1 MPGGEVLDDP
11 QRAEGHGA
19 APVNPW
25 WLVFAGVLFLNAL
38 LAGALAWRAARLR
51 HVPGSRE
58 FAWAMLSVA
67 VWTFGYGME
76 TVAASL
82 PAKLFW
88 LRFENLGIVTMH
100 PCWLLFA
107 LRYAGHQRW
116 ITARLV
122 ALLAVIPALTL
133 GLLYSGL
140 GSELHYA
147 WVRPFSSS
155 GGPLVVGRGPWYFA
169 HVAFAYTLMVVG
181 TLVVVRAFRRAE
193 VPLTGQARL
202 LVAGVSVPLAVNLYY
217 MLSAWR
223 PDWALPLDLTPLAFG
238 TLGLFFG
245 VGAFRLR
252 LFDVVPVA
260 RGAVLEGLSD
270 ALLVLDGE
278 QRLVDL
284 NRAAATFLEREPRE
298 VVGRPAREVLAAW
311 PELAACVARAE
322 AGFDELELA
331 GPDARWLAVQ
341 RTLLQDRRGR
351 PAGWAVTVRDVSVR
365 HRNEE
370 RLQDL
375 EERWRILLQS
385 LPDAILICDR
395 EGRILSV
402 NDQAERLFGYA
413 RQELLGREVEVL
425 VPEALR
431 GGHAGRRQAYAQAP
445 ASRAMGGTAVLAGL
459 HRDGHAIPLEIG
471 LNAIET
477 AEGTWIMAIAHD
489 LTSRQEHLERIRLL
503 STALEAA
510 ASAVAISDPKG
521 NCLWVNRAFTE
532 VTGYEPDEIVG
543 RPLSL
548 LKSGVHDEGFY
559 RELWSTI
566 LAGRP
571 WHGQIVNRHRL
582 GHNYTEEQTIAPV
595 RDEQGAI
602 THFVA
607 IKQDV
612 TERLRVEA
620 DLLAANQQLHQQVDQ
635 IEALRERLYE
645 QAIRDP
651 LTGLFNRRF
660 LTETLEREL
669 ARARR
674 AKLPLAVVLLDV
686 DHFKQVNDTSGHRA
700 GDQLLRALA
709 GLLTEQTRRED
720 LVCRYG
726 GEEFVVLMPGAS
738 LEAALARAEAWR
750 AAVEKLRLSYEGQAV
765 QVTIS
770 AGVAAFPQD
779 GAGEDALLRAAD
791 EALYQSKASG
801 RNRVTAHACA

>member
-1 MPGGEVLDDP
+1 
-11 QRAEGHGA
+11 
-19 APVNPW
+19 
-25 WLVFAGVLFLNAL
+25 
-38 LAGALAWRAARLR
+38 
-51 HVPGSRE
+51 
-58 FAWAMLSVA
+58 
-67 VWTFGYGME
+67 
-76 TVAASL
+76 
-82 PAKLFW
+82 
-88 LRFENLGIVTMH
+88 
-100 PCWLLFA
+100 
-107 LRYAGHQRW
+107 
-116 ITARLV
+116 
-122 ALLAVIPALTL
+122 
-133 GLLYSGL
+133 
-140 GSELHYA
+140 
-147 WVRPFSSS
+147 
-155 GGPLVVGRGPWYFA
+155 
-169 HVAFAYTLMVVG
+169 
-181 TLVVVRAFRRAE
+181 
-193 VPLTGQARL
+193 
-202 LVAGVSVPLAVNLYY
+202 
-217 MLSAWR
+217 
-223 PDWALPLDLTPLAFG
+223 
-238 TLGLFFG
+238 
-245 VGAFRLR
+245 
-252 LFDVVPVA
+252 
-260 RGAVLEGLSD
+260 
-270 ALLVLDGE
+270 
-278 QRLVDL
+278 
-284 NRAAATFLEREPRE
+284 
-298 VVGRPAREVLAAW
+298 
-311 PELAACVARAE
+311 
-322 AGFDELELA
+322 
-331 GPDARWLAVQ
+331 
-341 RTLLQDRRGR
+341 
-351 PAGWAVTVRDVSVR
+351 VTVRDVSAR
-365 HRNEE
+365 RRDEE
-370 RLQDL
+370 RLRDL
-375 EERWRILLQS
+375 EARWRLLLQGS
-385 LPDAILICDR
+385 PDAILVCDR
-395 EGRILSV
+395 DGRILSV
-402 NDQAERLFGYA
+402 NEQAERLFGYA
-413 RQELLGREVEVL
+413 RQELLGREVEAL

-431 GGHAGRRQAYAQAP
+431 AAHAERRLAYAQAP
-445 ASRAMGGTAVLAGL
+445 TSRAMGGTAVLSGR

-477 AEGTWIMAIAHD
+477 AEGTWVMAIAHD
-489 LTSRQEHLERIRLL
+489 LTSRQQHLERIRLL

-559 RELWSTI
+559 RGLWSTI

-750 AAVEKLRLSYEGQAV
+750 AAVEQLRLSYEGQAV

-770 AGVAAFPQD
+770 AGVAAFPHD
-779 GAGEDALLRAAD
+779 GADESALLRAAD
-791 EALYQSKASG
+791 EALYRSKSSG